1 MIGHIGIFKDP
12 EEVQVHFCFRSSDGT
27 LGDSMRI
34 VRPGEFLYGWSYDA
48 IRAHGEGA
56 MEFSLPPR
64 FREVGKPG
72 DAFVITGASK
82 PRPS

>member
-1 MIGHIGIFKDP
+1 VKGYVGIFTDP

-34 VRPGEFLYGWSYDA
+34 VQPGEFLYGVSYDA
-48 IRAHGEGA
+48 IKAHGEGA

-64 FREVGKPG
+64 FRLVGKPG
-72 DAFVITGASK
+72 EAWIIPGFPK
-82 PRPS
+82 PS